1 MREHQT
7 YMVSNPLLE
16 GWCRRGVHMRVIV
29 DVIWMEEVDHKE
41 VWLWEEAGIVFEPKE
56 QWGCVYGAM

>member
-1 MREHQT
+1 
-7 YMVSNPLLE
+7 
-16 GWCRRGVHMRVIV
+16 MRVIV
-29 DVIWMEEVDHKE
+29 DVIWMVEVDHK